1 MEWVNKMKKVI
12 SSILCCILMLFI
24 TSCDKKEEGKN
35 LEVNQALEYIDSLSS
50 YELACKMTV
59 NRGDKSI
66 NLDIDVS
73 YLKPGYYK
81 VCFNNSNGNKQ
92 FIVKNDS
99 GVFVLNPS
107 LNKEFKFDSEWP
119 LNSTHAYLL
128 EGIKNDIK
136 ADSSY
141 SYELSSDN
149 VIINAKLNNQ
159 GKAKALK
166 FYYDLKNNKPVKA
179 IVFDENNKEI
189 ITVTF
194 NSFTPNK
201 TINKELFS
209 EKLIMD
215 DNTPIKDAVLE
226 EEEEKS
232 LIVTCGYIIDGSSL
246 NTQTTK
252 DDCTILC
259 YTGDVSY
266 TVVVSKPNVY
276 NELVFIDSINCVDY
290 LENGLLVSNELK
302 SIYYIDDYEISIYH
316 NGIEIEDVI
325 AISQDISLA

>member
-1 MEWVNKMKKVI
+1 MKKI
-12 SSILCCILMLFI
+12 IISILCCVLTLFMVG
-24 TSCDKKEEGKN
+24 CNNKKDSTN
-35 LEVNQALEYIDSLSS
+35 LEANQALDYIDSLSS
-50 YELACKMTV
+50 YELSCKMVV
-59 NRGDKSI
+59 NRDDKSI
-66 NLDIDVS
+66 NLDINVS

-99 GVFVLNPS
+99 GVFVLNPA
-107 LNKEFKFDSEWP
+107 LNKEFKFDSDWP

-136 ADSSY
+136 ADSEY
-141 SYELSSDN
+141 SYELSGNN

-159 GKAKALK
+159 SKAKSLK
-166 FYYDLKNNKPVKA
+166 FYYNLNDNKPVKA
-179 IVFDENNKEI
+179 MLYDENNKEI
-189 ITVTF
+189 INVVF

-215 DNTPIKDAVLE
+215 DNTPIKDTTSI
-226 EEEEKS
+226 EEEEKA
-232 LIVTCGYIIDGSSL
+232 LAVTCGYIIDGATL
-246 NTQTTK
+246 KTQTNK

-259 YTGDVSY
+259 YSGDVSY
-266 TVVVSKPNVY
+266 TVVVKKADVY
-276 NELVFIDSINCVDY
+276 NELVFIDVINNVDY
-290 LENGLLVSNELK
+290 LENGLMVSNELK

-316 NGIEIEDVI
+316 NGMNIDDVI
-325 AISQDISLA
+325 AITSDITLA

>member
-1 MEWVNKMKKVI
+1 MKKI
-12 SSILCCILMLFI
+12 IISILCCVLTLFI
-24 TSCDKKEEGKN
+24 VGCNNKKDSTN
-35 LEVNQALEYIDSLSS
+35 LEANQALDYIDSLSS
-50 YELACKMTV
+50 YELSCKMVV
-59 NRGDKSI
+59 NRDDKSI
-66 NLDIDVS
+66 NLDINVS

-99 GVFVLNPS
+99 GVFVLNPA
-107 LNKEFKFDSEWP
+107 LNKEFKFDSDWP

-136 ADSSY
+136 TDSEY
-141 SYELSSDN
+141 SYELSGNN

-159 GKAKALK
+159 GKAKTLK
-166 FYYDLKNNKPVKA
+166 FYYNLIDNKPVKA
-179 IVFDENNKEI
+179 MLYDENNKEI
-189 ITVTF
+189 INVVF

-215 DNTPIKDAVLE
+215 DNTPIKDTTSI

-232 LIVTCGYIIDGSSL
+232 LAVTCGYIIDGATL
-246 NTQTTK
+246 KTQTNK

-259 YTGDVSY
+259 YSGDVSY
-266 TVVVSKPNVY
+266 TVVVKKADVY
-276 NELVFIDSINCVDY
+276 NELVFIDVINNVDY
-290 LENGLLVSNELK
+290 LENGLMVSNELK

-316 NGIEIEDVI
+316 NGMNIDDVI
-325 AISQDISLA
+325 AITSDITLA